1 MEKENKA
8 TKDTRR
14 EHAGC
19 TILLFKF
26 YCPLFQ
32 QCTPEVGAASARG
45 MQEKRQL
52 NAFIAVA
59 AALTLGVGLFIGSR
73 RFWNRRDAGVATEE
87 ALADNKKRRRSMQDL
102 TEAQKRQ
109 RPVSKS

>member
-59 AALTLGVGLFIGSR
+59 AALTLGVGYVAPYSDLKHPAEFRLLLSDRSGSV
-73 RFWNRRDAGVATEE
+73 AGC
-87 ALADNKKRRRSMQDL
+87 S
-102 TEAQKRQ
+102 
-109 RPVSKS
+109 